1 MRKSTTDEQSPA
13 FQFYAS
19 DWISDPNRMKLSLE
33 EQGAYV
39 LLYCHCW
46 RSFRIPKDIEV
57 MSRMCNCRTDKLEKI
72 WKNISHLFE
81 EKKDKEDLWLQG
93 ISQRNFIKQF
103 QLHKHLI
110 VDGANLNNGILTV
123 SYHIDIPE
131 AEKPKQIK
139 IKSN

>member
-33 EQGAYV
+33 EQGAYI

-46 RSFRIPKDIEV
+46 RSFRIPKDMEV
-57 MSRMCNCRTDKLEKI
+57 LSRMCNCRVDKLDKI

-81 EKKDKEDLWLQG
+81 EKKEKDNKVYLICIQAEEERKEQAKNRKKRSIAGKL
-93 ISQRNFIKQF
+93 
-103 QLHKHLI
+103 
-110 VDGANLNNGILTV
+110 GAKKRWSDESLGE
-123 SYHIDIPE
+123 YD
-131 AEKPKQIK
+131 
-139 IKSN
+139 